1 MPYPYKGTGEIKVE
15 SFWGAISGF
24 ILLQLF
30 GFYIFQMFLMFFNQQ
45 SELCSP
51 FFVIFGIILI
61 FIFLYFQSVTLK
73 KIRNYMEDYNFYKA
87 LSSLEKK
94 DELTKL
100 FLIIPISIF
109 FIVVLLGYFPFLQE
123 KYDFLRL
130 AAFHIFCFVISL
142 IMSRMI
148 KKSYP
153 IFVAK
158 GFNRIVGLIMGIA
171 FFAMGLIFENYIF
184 FEGIVI
190 FRTMTKFLGTI
201 GLGFALVSAI
211 TLLIEYQIKEI
222 PDNKNLH
229 RS

>member
-1 MPYPYKGTGEIKVE
+1 
-15 SFWGAISGF
+15 
-24 ILLQLF
+24 
-30 GFYIFQMFLMFFNQQ
+30 
-45 SELCSP
+45 
-51 FFVIFGIILI
+51 
-61 FIFLYFQSVTLK
+61 
-73 KIRNYMEDYNFYKA
+73 
-87 LSSLEKK
+87 
-94 DELTKL
+94 
-100 FLIIPISIF
+100 
-109 FIVVLLGYFPFLQE
+109 
-123 KYDFLRL
+123 
-130 AAFHIFCFVISL
+130 
-142 IMSRMI
+142 MI